1 MRILHDLHE
10 SGVVKTVIIVS
21 HDMDEVCEN
30 CTDIAVFSNGQIVFS
45 GKPKDV
51 FSRSKEMNEL
61 RLGVPATGY
70 LLDDLKA
77 VGVEIDSDFTRED
90 FVQKVAEYYKNNK

>member
-1 MRILHDLHE
+1 
-10 SGVVKTVIIVS
+10 
-21 HDMDEVCEN
+21 MDEVCEN
-30 CTDIAVFSNGQIVFS
+30 CSDVAVFSEGKIVFS

-51 FSRSKEMNEL
+51 FKRSQEMNDL

-70 LLDDLKA
+70 LLDELKN

-90 FVQKVAEYYKNNK
+90 FVQKIAEYYKNNK